1 MTISEKESKMAKRA
15 FVVMLLSVGLGCLG
29 IYANAQQP
37 LPVSNSCPYTSHS
50 KSLAC
55 LIPDFTTNGQGN
67 LSGFNTTVAQV
78 LGELPLAAPVSGVVI
93 GFNKKLAVPEDITEN
108 LGTILTERGNTV
120 GKYKLFAGFTYQR
133 FVFNTVD
140 GTKLSDLPIV
150 FSKPATSAADQI
162 VGYAHNTLSANVSQ
176 YTGILAFGLTDR
188 IDVSA
193 ILPFQ
198 RVSLAAGYTSAFEA
212 SVPGTGGTPTQ
223 AKYCPGGLC
232 SNSATAFSGRTVAG
246 SASGIG
252 DLILVVKATAY
263 NGERSKLAAGIET
276 RFPTGDVFNLLGTG
290 AYGFKP
296 YVVYSYFW
304 GRITPHANFGYQ
316 WNSFSVLRLSPDG
329 ASLRLPDTLDYSAG
343 ADLGLVPR
351 KLSIV
356 ADLVGQHFFNAPR
369 ISPARAV
376 VPGAPIGASNGLPN
390 CTTNIC
396 VPDTTP
402 ISGSPSTFTSIG
414 VTTASYNVENM
425 SLGLKFS
432 PKGNLIISANALL
445 KLNDAGL
452 RSKFVPLVGISYR
465 FGR

>member
-1 MTISEKESKMAKRA
+1 
-15 FVVMLLSVGLGCLG
+15 MLLCAVFACIS
-29 IYANAQQP
+29 ASAQQ
-37 LPVSNSCPYTSHS
+37 LQVSNSCPYTSHAN
-50 KSLAC
+50 SLAC
-55 LIPDFTTNGQGN
+55 LIPDFTTHGQGN

-150 FSKPATSAADQI
+150 FSEPATSSANQI
-162 VGYAHNTLSANVSQ
+162 VGYAQNTLSANVTQ

-198 RVSLAAGYTSAFEA
+198 RVSLGAGYTTALEA
-212 SVPGTGGTPTQ
+212 LVPNSTPSHAGTCPAAPAANTGICAGTTQ
-223 AKYCPGGLC
+223 
-232 SNSATAFSGRTVAG
+232 FVGRTVAG

-252 DLILVVKATAY
+252 DLTLVVKGTVL
-263 NGERSKLAAGIET
+263 NGERSKLAAGVEG
-276 RFPTGDVFNLLGTG
+276 RLPTGDQFNLLGSG

-296 YVVYSYFW
+296 YVVFSRFS
-304 GRITPHANFGYQ
+304 GRFTPHANIGYQ
-316 WNSFSVLRLSPDG
+316 WNGFSVLRLNPCLAAGTCPQQPGFGPAD
-329 ASLRLPDTLDYSAG
+329 LRLPDTLDYSAG
-343 ADLGLVPR
+343 ADLGLIAR
-351 KLSIV
+351 KLSVV
-356 ADLVGQHFFNAPR
+356 ADLVGQRFFNAPR
-369 ISPARAV
+369 ISAA
-376 VPGAPIGASNGLPN
+376 APVNPSGPN
-390 CTTNIC
+390 CSAPNIC
-396 VPDTTP
+396 LPET
-402 ISGSPSTFTSIG
+402 STLTGPLQNAKLSTIG
-414 VTTASYNVENM
+414 VVNGSYNVENL
-425 SLGLKFS
+425 SVGAKWS
-432 PKGNLIISANALL
+432 PKGSLIFSANALL

-452 RSKFVPLVGISYR
+452 RSKVVPLVGVSYR

>member
-198 RVSLAAGYTSAFEA
+198 RVSLAAGYTAAFEA
-212 SVPGTGGTPTQ
+212 SVPG
-223 AKYCPGGLC
+223 A
-232 SNSATAFSGRTVAG
+232 
-246 SASGIG
+246 ASGIG
-252 DLILVVKATAY
+252 DSILVVKATAY
-263 NGERSKLAAGIET
+263 NGEPSKLAAGIET

>member
-1 MTISEKESKMAKRA
+1 MAKRV
-15 FVVMLLSVGLGCLG
+15 FFSVLLSGVLGCLS
-29 IYANAQQP
+29 ASAQQ
-37 LPVSNSCPYTSHS
+37 LPVSNTCPYAAHPT
-50 KSLAC
+50 SLAC

-133 FVFNTVD
+133 FVFETVD
-140 GTKLSDLPIV
+140 GTKLSNLPIV
-150 FSKPATSAADQI
+150 FTQPATSTANQI
-162 VGYAHNTLSANVSQ
+162 VGYAQNRLSANVSQ

-198 RVSLAAGYTSAFEA
+198 RVSLGAGIDSALEA
-212 SVPGTGGTPTQ
+212 SVSNTGGTPTQ
-223 AKYCPGGLC
+223 TGTCNFGGNNGVC
-232 SNSATAFSGRTVAG
+232 GGTTPFTGRAVAG

-252 DLILVVKATAY
+252 DFILVVKATAY
-263 NGERSKLAAGIET
+263 NGERSKVAAGIET

-296 YVVYSYFW
+296 YVVFSRFS

-316 WNSFSVLRLSPDG
+316 WNSFSVLRLSAAG
-329 ASLRLPDTLDYSAG
+329 ASLRLPDTLDYSGG
-343 ADLGLVPR
+343 ADVGLIPR
-351 KLSIV
+351 KLSVV

-369 ISPARAV
+369 ITSPKAV
-376 VPGAPIGASNGLPN
+376 TPGGAN
-390 CTTNIC
+390 CTVGIC
-396 VPDTTP
+396 VPDTTSV
-402 ISGSPSTFTSIG
+402 SGPLQNVTLKSIG

-425 SLGLKFS
+425 SVGLKFS
-432 PKGNLIISANALL
+432 PKGNLIFSANALL

-452 RSKFVPLVGISYR
+452 RSKVVPLVGVSYR
-465 FGR
+465 FGK